1 MSVRREKTDFTTFLV
16 YAFSFLL
23 LWEWLR
29 PVQQLTD
36 TGQMGVF
43 LGFILLALVLSFLKV
58 PFLVSQFIKGIYILY
73 MILAI
78 YYDGIFSL
86 SSIIFF
92 LQGLKGN
99 FSLVWNGQFMDL
111 SNSFRTLLFF
121 ILLWMM
127 AYLIQYWL
135 VKRKRIFVFFF
146 ITLVFITVLDTFTT
160 YEANV
165 AIVRTISV
173 GFAVMGLLTASR
185 LIDTKAVAN
194 HTIFKRKWM
203 ISLVSMVALSVLIG
217 YLAPKADPI
226 WPDPVAGIKS
236 YNPKSGVGNSG
247 EKSAGYGTDDSNLGG
262 PFTGDDSIVFNAE
275 VDESHYWKVETK
287 DVYTGKGW
295 VSSTGDEQSFD
306 ISPEDV
312 PILSVYD
319 SVPSEE
325 RTSTVFNVIRYPHI
339 QYPQGLKEI
348 ETDEHYSFRMN
359 PITEKITT
367 IQDIAPEPI
376 ESYTV
381 YFRDP
386 SYQVEDLKKST
397 SQAESNYDSVKEWYT
412 QLPDDL
418 PPSIS
423 ELALEITEEEET
435 SFDKARAIEQY
446 FQVNSYV
453 YDQVNVAVPEEGDDY
468 VAQFLFETKR
478 GYCDNFSTSMAVML
492 RTLDIPTRWVKGYTG
507 GELIE
512 RLDSGRRIYEVTNNN
527 AHSWVEVFF
536 PEVGWV
542 PFEPTRGFSNNIVFE
557 TDNSTETTPER
568 PEAQPASAP
577 TPAEREMENMDEE
590 LGSSNRSFNS
600 WLEDRQKDFLEN
612 WKLLTGIVMLIAGLA
627 FFGYRKRKRWLPI
640 YYILI
645 YRLRKKD
652 QYFPDAYLTLL
663 AQLDRFGLK
672 RKQGSTLRE
681 YAKYVDSFFVSN
693 EMRILTD
700 RYEQYLYRDL
710 LKEGVWI
717 DSKKEWEAL
726 MKKTAT

>member
-1 MSVRREKTDFTTFLV
+1 MRREKTDFTTFLV

>member
-1 MSVRREKTDFTTFLV
+1 MSAKREKRDFNTFLL

-29 PVQQLTD
+29 PVEQLTD

-43 LGFILLALVLSFLKV
+43 LGFILMALVLSFLNV
-58 PFLVSQFIKGIYILY
+58 PFLISHFIKGIYILY

-86 SSIIFF
+86 SSISFF
-92 LQGLKGN
+92 LQGLKDN

-127 AYLIQYWL
+127 AYLVQYWL
-135 VKRKRIFVFFF
+135 IKRKRIFIFFF
-146 ITLVFITVLDTFTT
+146 ITLVFITVLDTFST

-165 AIVRTISV
+165 AIVRSIIV
-173 GFAVMGLLTASR
+173 GFAVMGLLTANR
-185 LIDTKAVAN
+185 LMDTKAIAN
-194 HTIFKRKWM
+194 HAIFKRKWM
-203 ISLVSMVALSVLIG
+203 VSLALMIALSVLIG

-236 YNPKSGVGNSG
+236 YNPKSGGGNTG
-247 EKSAGYGTDDSNLGG
+247 GKSAGYGTDDSNLGG
-262 PFTGDDSIVFNAE
+262 PFTGDDSVVFNAE

-306 ISPEDV
+306 INPKDV
-312 PILSVYD
+312 PILSVFD
-319 SVPSEE
+319 SVPSED
-325 RTSTVFNVIRYPHI
+325 RTSTVYNMIRYPHI
-339 QYPQGLKEI
+339 QYPQGLMEI
-348 ETDEHYSFRMN
+348 ETDEYYSFRMN

-367 IQDIAPEPI
+367 LQDSAPEPI

-381 YFRDP
+381 HYRDP
-386 SYQVEDLKKST
+386 SYQVEELRKST
-397 SQAESNYDSVKEWYT
+397 SQADQSNYDSVKEWYT

-453 YDQVNVAVPEEGDDY
+453 YDQVNVAVPEEDEDY
-468 VAQFLFETKR
+468 VAQFLFETQR

-512 RLDSGRRIYEVTNNN
+512 RLDSGRRIYEITNNN

-542 PFEPTRGFSNNIVFE
+542 PFEPTRGFSNNVVFE

-568 PEAQPASAP
+568 QEAEPASAS

-590 LGSSNRSFNS
+590 SSSPNRSFNS
-600 WLEDRQKDFLEN
+600 WLEDRQKDFLEH
-612 WKLLTGIVMLIAGLA
+612 WKLLTGILVLIAGIA
-627 FFGYRKRKRWLPI
+627 FLGYRKRKRWLPI
-640 YYILI
+640 YYILS

-652 QYFPDAYLTLL
+652 HYFPNAYLTLL

-700 RYEQYLYRDL
+700 RYEQYLYRDKL
-710 LKEGVWI
+710 EEGVWLE
-717 DSKKEWEAL
+717 SKREWEVL
-726 MKKTAT
+726 MRRLC